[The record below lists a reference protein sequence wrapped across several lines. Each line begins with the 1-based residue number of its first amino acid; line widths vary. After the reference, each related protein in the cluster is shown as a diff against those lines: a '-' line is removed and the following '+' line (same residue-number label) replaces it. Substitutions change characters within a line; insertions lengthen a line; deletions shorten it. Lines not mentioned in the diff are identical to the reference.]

1 MTDDCQVSLL
11 PALPSHHLNS
21 LAESWLAEDCP
32 HFDPAAVAVGTARR
46 TATLYAKSPLVL
58 AGTPFFNAIFSKL
71 DCTVQ
76 WFVKDGKSVEDA
88 SSENKVTLAWVTGP
102 ACGLLQG
109 ERVALNALSECSS
122 LATAG
127 RAAVEKVQAANWKG
141 VVAGTRKT
149 APGLRL
155 LQKFAMILGGMDP
168 HRHDLSSMVMIKD
181 NHIRAS
187 GSISKAVSVV
197 RKVSGF
203 SMKIDVEAETECEAL
218 EACKSGADVVML
230 DNFRLSDLERVSE
243 AIKNKWPH
251 ILVEA
256 SGSVTPDSI
265 LNYCLPS
272 VDIISLS
279 INKYITPVDISLKID
294 KE

>member
-1 MTDDCQVSLL
+1 MTDEQVSLL
-11 PALPSHHLNS
+11 PALPSHHLDA
-21 LAESWLAEDCP
+21 LAERWLSEDCP
-32 HFDPAAVAVGTARR
+32 NFDPTAVAVGTGQL
-46 TATLYAKSPLVL
+46 TATLYAKSPMVL
-58 AGTPFFNAIFSKL
+58 AGTPFFNAVFSKL
-71 DCTVQ
+71 NCTVE
-76 WFVKDGKSVEDA
+76 WFEKDGKCIEDA
-88 SSENKVTLAWVTGP
+88 SSSNKITLAWVTGP
-102 ACGLLQG
+102 ACALLQG
-109 ERVALNALSECSS
+109 ERVALNALSECTS

-127 RAAVEKVQAANWKG
+127 RNVVKRVEAANWKG

-149 APGLRL
+149 TPGLRL

-181 NHIRAS
+181 NHIRAT
-187 GSISKAVSVV
+187 GSISKAVEIV

-203 SMKIDVEAETECEAL
+203 SMKIDVEAETESEAL
-218 EACKSGADVVML
+218 EACKCGADVVML
-230 DNFRLSDLERVSE
+230 DNFRLCDLERVSE
-243 AIKNKWPH
+243 TIKSKWPH

-256 SGSVTPDSI
+256 SGSITPDSI

-279 INKYITPVDISLKID
+279 INKYISAVDISLKID